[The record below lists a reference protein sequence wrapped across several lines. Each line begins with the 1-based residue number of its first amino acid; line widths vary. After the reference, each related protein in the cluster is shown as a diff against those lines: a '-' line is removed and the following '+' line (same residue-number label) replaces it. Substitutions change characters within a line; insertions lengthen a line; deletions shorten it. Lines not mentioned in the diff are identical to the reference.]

1 MYSILSYLISNIV
14 STSTPFEKKWN
25 EKIVSTNYF
34 YKSSCFLIKAAS
46 IYSQEYFSSYFYG
59 NANSSSNLF
68 LKMKTIIFF
77 AVGKCLNL
85 SNSLF

>member
-1 MYSILSYLISNIV
+1 MYSILILSYLISYLLV
-14 STSTPFEKKWN
+14 PLLKKKWN

-59 NANSSSNLF
+59 NANPSSNLI

-77 AVGKCLNL
+77 AVGKFFELK
-85 SNSLF
+85 